1 MELDSR
7 SDDRAINST
16 ALRGRSLLSMRRH
29 TPEEIELLLDAAAEL
44 KELRSQGVYE
54 LRLKHRNFALIFLKP
69 STRTRVSF
77 VVAAAEE
84 GGNLEIFP
92 AEDLR
97 LGYKESV
104 ADVARVLGR
113 VFDGIAFR
121 GFDQATIETLADYA
135 GVPVWN
141 GLSDDYHPTQA
152 LADLLTLREE
162 FGELSGAPLTY
173 VGDGRN
179 NQATSLLIAAFKLD
193 LDLRV
198 LTPPE
203 LQPSPDLIAELRA
216 DEHGRGGKITVT
228 DDPARALD
236 GAAAVYGDLWVS
248 MGEESALDRRIELL
262 RDFKVTP
269 ETMALTGRPETIY
282 LHCLPALHNLET
294 EFARTHPHVQEVAEE
309 VFEGP
314 CSRVF
319 EQSENRMHTIK
330 ALMVLTCDT

>member
-1 MELDSR
+1 MGLDSR
-7 SDDRAINST
+7 SGSRAIDSV

-29 TPEEIELLLDAAAEL
+29 APEEIELLLDAAAEL
-44 KELRSQGVYE
+44 KELRRRGVYE
-54 LRLKHRNFALIFLKP
+54 RRLEHRNFALIFLKP

-84 GGNLEIFP
+84 GGCLEIFP

-113 VFDGIAFR
+113 VFDGVAFR
-121 GFDQATIETLADYA
+121 GFDQATVETLSSNA

-141 GLSDDYHPTQA
+141 GLSDDYHPTQV

-162 FGELSGAPLTY
+162 FGELTRAPVAY

-179 NQATSLLIAAFKLD
+179 NQVTSLLIAATKLD

-198 LTPPE
+198 LAPAE

-216 DEHGRGGKITVT
+216 DAGTRGGRILVT
-228 DDPARALD
+228 DEPARALD
-236 GAAAVYGDLWVS
+236 GVAAVYGDVWVS
-248 MGEESALDRRIELL
+248 MGEEDSLQRRIELL
-262 RDFKVTP
+262 REYKVTP
-269 ETMALTGRPETIY
+269 EMMALTGRPDTIY
-282 LHCLPALHNLET
+282 LHCLPALHNLDT
-294 EFARTHPHVQEVAEE
+294 EFARAHPDLQEVAEA

-314 CSRVF
+314 GSRVF
-319 EQSENRMHTIK
+319 DQSENRMHTIK
-330 ALMVLTCDT
+330 ALMVLSCAT

>member
-1 MELDSR
+1 MELDAQ
-7 SDDRAINST
+7 SDTRAITST
-16 ALRGRSLLSMRRH
+16 ALEGRSLLSMRRY

-44 KELRSQGVYE
+44 KELRRQAVYE
-54 LRLKHRNFALIFLKP
+54 RRLTNKNFALIFLKP

-97 LGYKESV
+97 LGDKESV

-121 GFDQATIETLADYA
+121 GFDHATIKILADFA

-141 GLSDDYHPTQA
+141 GLCDSYHPTQI

-162 FGELSGAPLTY
+162 FGDLSSAPLTY

-179 NQATSLLIAAFKLD
+179 NQVTSLLIAAVKLG

-198 LTPPE
+198 LAPPE
-203 LQPSPDLIAELRA
+203 LQPSPDLISELRA
-216 DEHGRGGKITVT
+216 DDHGRGGTITVS

-236 GAAAVYGDLWVS
+236 GTAAVYGDVWVS
-248 MGEESALDRRIELL
+248 MGEIDAVERRIELL

-269 ETMALTGRPETIY
+269 EMMGLTGRSDTIY
-282 LHCLPALHNLET
+282 LHCLPAFHNLDT
-294 EFARTHPHVQEVAEE
+294 EFARSHPGVEEVADE
-309 VFEGP
+309 VFEGTS
-314 CSRVF
+314 SRVF
-319 EQSENRMHTIK
+319 DQSENRMHTIK
-330 ALMVLTCDT
+330 ALMVLTCNT